1 MTKESINRL
10 DFGIAG
16 FMIEYRRYFKT
27 VPPKVHILED
37 HVIPQLRT
45 LGWSMGVGSEQ
56 GGEASH
62 KLVKAVRQRF
72 FNKSSDKD
80 SILRAVTKVTSDS
93 IIRLRSDTIEK
104 KVKKTTTSTNPSKD

>member
-1 MTKESINRL
+1 
-10 DFGIAG
+10 
-16 FMIEYRRYFKT
+16 MIEYRRYFKT

-56 GGEASH
+56 GGEASQF
-62 KLVKAVRQRF
+62 ARTGESRRQRF
-72 FNKSSDKD
+72 SNKSSDKD

>member
-1 MTKESINRL
+1 
-10 DFGIAG
+10 
-16 FMIEYRRYFKT
+16 
-27 VPPKVHILED
+27 
-37 HVIPQLRT
+37 
-45 LGWSMGVGSEQ
+45 MGVGSEQ